1 MEFLINNP
9 WAMFMLMCLCWPG
22 LIPIILAFVI
32 ARRGLPFQAR
42 WTGWQQGQ
50 QQQGGNSDV

>member
-1 MEFLINNP
+1 MQFLIDNP
-9 WAMFMLMCLCWPG
+9 WAMFFLMCMCWPG
-22 LIPIILAFVI
+22 ILPIILAFVI

-50 QQQGGNSDV
+50 QPGNGGSDV